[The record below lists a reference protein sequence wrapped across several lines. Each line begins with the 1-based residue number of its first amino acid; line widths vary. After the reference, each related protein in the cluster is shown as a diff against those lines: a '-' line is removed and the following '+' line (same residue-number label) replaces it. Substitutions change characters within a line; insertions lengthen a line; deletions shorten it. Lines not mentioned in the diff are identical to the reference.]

1 MDWYNYLIGFAQA
14 IVAGIIGAWIV
25 HILDYRKFRK
35 EEKYRDDQK
44 KRDTLRDLLGDVVPD
59 MRTILTIRASQSH
72 NESLLER
79 ARELHK
85 RAEVARPLF
94 HGDEEVS
101 SALTRL
107 GNIIGTAAAPN
118 YTPTALDFDRFEAAV
133 QILGEELAVLEK
145 SLSK

>member
-14 IVAGIIGAWIV
+14 VVGGIIGAWIV

-59 MRTILTIRASQSH
+59 MRTILSIGASQSH

-85 RAEVARPLF
+85 RVEVARPLF
-94 HGDEEVS
+94 YGDKEVAE
-101 SALTRL
+101 ALTGL
-107 GNIIGTAAAPN
+107 GNITGTAATPS
-118 YTPTALDFDRFEAAV
+118 YTPTAPDFDLFETKV
-133 QILGEELAVLEK
+133 QVLKEELATLEK